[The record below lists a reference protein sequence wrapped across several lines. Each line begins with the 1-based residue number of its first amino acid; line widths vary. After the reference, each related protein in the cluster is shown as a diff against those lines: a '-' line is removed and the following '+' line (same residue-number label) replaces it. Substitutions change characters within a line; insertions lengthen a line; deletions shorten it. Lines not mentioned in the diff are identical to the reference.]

1 MKSDRIGR
9 VVLSGGGVYG
19 GGGEGIDATAWL
31 LNMHTKARA
40 DQDRGCVLYTNRE
53 STHLP
58 SLSYLW

>member
-1 MKSDRIGR
+1 MSTDRIGR

-31 LNMHTKARA
+31 LNMQTKARA
-40 DQDRGCVLYTNRE
+40 GQECDCVLCTNRE

-58 SLSYLW
+58 SLSYL